1 MLNGKI
7 HYYISI
13 IYYVMSMVLVYNKLT
28 NTDVRLIMKLQL
40 ALERE
45 RRYDKFELV
54 IIVNVVYTTIS
65 MTIILSMIKCA
76 VLIIF
81 N

>member
-1 MLNGKI
+1 
-7 HYYISI
+7 
-13 IYYVMSMVLVYNKLT
+13 MSMVLVYNKLT